1 MYLSKV
7 DRHTISRAIFEIQ
20 MATEQEARAKSEEAE
35 TAGRAR
41 RYRAEAVIR
50 ELGINTNFF
59 EDSDKVSDAGF
70 EQWCKLRNKHTDKA
84 Y

>member
-20 MATEQEARAKSEEAE
+20 MATEQEARAQSEEAE
-35 TAGRAR
+35 TTARDR

-70 EQWCKLRNKHTDKA
+70 EQWCELRRKHSK
-84 Y
+84 

>member
-1 MYLSKV
+1 VYLSKV

-20 MATEQEARAKSEEAE
+20 MATEQEAKAQSEEMQQ
-35 TAGRAR
+35 AGRAR
-41 RYRAEAVIR
+41 RYRAEAIIR

-70 EQWCKLRNKHTDKA
+70 EQWCELRNKHTDKA